1 MIVRPFIFMLLH
13 SLQADHLHSSVAG
26 PYQKAF
32 SNMASTAANRATFI
46 NGLITFMDE
55 YGFDGM
61 DMDWE

>member
-1 MIVRPFIFMLLH
+1 
-13 SLQADHLHSSVAG
+13 
-26 PYQKAF
+26 
-32 SNMASTAANRATFI
+32 MASTAANRATFI